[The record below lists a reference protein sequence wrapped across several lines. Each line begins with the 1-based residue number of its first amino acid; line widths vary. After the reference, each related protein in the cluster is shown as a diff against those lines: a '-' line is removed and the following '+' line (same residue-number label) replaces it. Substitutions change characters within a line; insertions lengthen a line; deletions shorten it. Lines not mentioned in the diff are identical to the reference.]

1 MRILGLDFGSKTVGV
16 AITDPL
22 GMTAQG
28 MEIVRRESPNKLRKT
43 LSRIETIIK
52 ENDVELIVLGL
63 PVNMDGRQKNLQICL
78 HVEAEWRLFFR
89 TND

>member
-52 ENDVELIVLGL
+52 ENDVELIV
-63 PVNMDGRQKNLQICL
+63 DKRICRY
-78 HVEAEWRLFFR
+78 AY
-89 TND
+89 T